1 MIADADSLLIVALAF
16 ALYGVATSRIAA
28 AIQAMALQGAALGLV
43 PLALLHGEVAAGH
56 IVAMTVGTIAIKAI
70 LIPWLLLRT
79 LRATRIRREVE
90 PYVSMHTTVLLAALL
105 VGLCFWLGRA
115 LELPRGAPSDLLVP
129 TGLSLVALGLLLLV
143 NRKKA
148 ISQVV
153 GFLVLENGV
162 YVFGQCLASA
172 VPFAVELGILLD
184 MLVGVF
190 VMGIAIQHIS
200 RAFDDVDVDALSSLK
215 E

>member
-1 MIADADSLLIVALAF
+1 M
-16 ALYGVATSRIAA
+16 
-28 AIQAMALQGAALGLV
+28 
-43 PLALLHGEVAAGH
+43 
-56 IVAMTVGTIAIKAI
+56 
-70 LIPWLLLRT
+70 
-79 LRATRIRREVE
+79 
-90 PYVSMHTTVLLAALL
+90 LLAALVVAL
-105 VGLCFWLGRA
+105 SFWAAGM
-115 LELPRGAPSDLLVP
+115 LELPTAAPSELLVP
-129 TGLSLVALGLLLLV
+129 TGLSLVSLGLLLLV

-162 YVFGQCLASA
+162 YVFGQCLAAA

>member
-1 MIADADSLLIVALAF
+1 
-16 ALYGVATSRIAA
+16 
-28 AIQAMALQGAALGLV
+28 V

-56 IVAMTVGTIAIKAI
+56 IVAMTAGTIAIKAL

-90 PYVSMHTTVLLAALL
+90 PYVSMHATVLLAALL
-105 VGLCFWLGRA
+105 VGFSFWLGRA
-115 LELPRGAPSDLLVP
+115 LELPHRAPSDLLVP

-162 YVFGQCLASA
+162 YVFGQCLASE